1 MSNTADEAAI
11 ALTTAAATDGIVT
24 TGPTGPTGAR
34 RSGKAG
40 RHADAGRTI
49 RGLAWALLSSVSF
62 GMSGPL
68 AKGLMTT
75 GWSPAATVT
84 VRVAGAALVMA
95 IPALIL
101 LRGRWWLVRRNA
113 GLFLGYGI
121 IAVAGTQLFFF
132 IAVQTLSVSVALLI
146 EFLAPVL
153 IVGWLWARHGQRP
166 GPVTALGVALSMLG
180 LALVLDLFS
189 SRTGMRVDP
198 VGIAWALGA
207 AVCVSVYFVLSARPI
222 PELPPFVLVAGGM
235 VVGATTLIIAGLT
248 GVTRWAWS
256 SASVDLGGV
265 VVGPWVPLAGLVLV
279 TAVLSYATG
288 LLGARALGARVAS
301 FVSLTEVLAATVFAW
316 LLLGEL
322 PRVIQLLGGVAIVL
336 GACAVKIG
344 EARELRSATS
354 AAEGEAGPV

>member
-1 MSNTADEAAI
+1 MTRDESAVATPEGNQMSNTADEAAI
-11 ALTTAAATDGIVT
+11 ALTTAAAGDGT
-24 TGPTGPTGAR
+24 TGR
-34 RSGKAG
+34 AG
-40 RHADAGRTI
+40 HRGHTDAGRTI

-68 AKGLMTT
+68 AKGLMAT

-84 VRVAGAALVMA
+84 VRVTGAALVML

-101 LRGRWWLVRRNA
+101 LRGRWWLIRRNA
-113 GLFLGYGI
+113 GLFLAYGI

-166 GPVTALGVALSMLG
+166 GPITALGVALSMLG

-189 SRTGMRVDP
+189 ASTGMRVDP

-207 AVCVSVYFVLSARPI
+207 AVCVSVYFVLSARPT

-235 VVGATTLIIAGLT
+235 AVGATTLIAAGLT

-256 SASVDLGGV
+256 SQSVDLGGAL
-265 VVGPWVPLAGLVLV
+265 VGPWVPLTGLVLV
-279 TAVLSYATG
+279 TAVLSYPTG
-288 LLGARALGARVAS
+288 LMGARALGPRVAS
-301 FVSLTEVLAATVFAW
+301 FVSLTEVLAATIFAW

-322 PRVIQLLGGVAIVL
+322 PRVIQLFGGVAIVL

-344 EARELRSATS
+344 EMRELRSS
-354 AAEGEAGPV
+354 AR